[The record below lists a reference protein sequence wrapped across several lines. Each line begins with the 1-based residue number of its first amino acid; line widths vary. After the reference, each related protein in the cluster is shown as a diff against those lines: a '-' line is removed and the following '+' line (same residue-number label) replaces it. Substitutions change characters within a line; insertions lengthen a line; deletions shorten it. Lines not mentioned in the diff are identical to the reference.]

1 MDTQFDLDVPLKDWG
16 KAGWRLWR
24 RRSGRKN
31 KFHFTMITLW
41 NPGKIQMKTSR
52 GNLDIFPRMGS
63 QICKLG
69 HQW

>member
-1 MDTQFDLDVPLKDWG
+1 MDTQFDLDVPLKDQG
-16 KAGWRLWR
+16 KAGWKLWK

-41 NPGKIQMKTSR
+41 YLGKVQMKTSR
-52 GNLDIFPRMGS
+52 GSLDIVPGMGS

-69 HQW
+69 SQW